1 LRPRGSATSPLR
13 LPTVETWSFDGN
25 AWSPGEAS
33 DARLRWFNLCGDD
46 AGELDVL
53 GRRFNLHPLAIED
66 CHSTQLHTPKV
77 DDFGDY
83 LFIVL
88 LTLVDGDE
96 GPEPD
101 ELDIFLGRDFLL
113 TYQDRPAGPHALEA
127 VSEAVRKG
135 VALRPG
141 ADGLCYEIAD
151 RLVDAILPEV
161 NALSD
166 RLDGIEN
173 EIVVSGRP
181 REQHFEILELRA
193 LAGRIR
199 RLLTPQLVVIQH
211 LSRGESEL
219 VAPANRMYFRDIYD
233 HLVRADLA
241 LESLREDAEVA
252 LSTYLSQINNR
263 LNEVMKVLAVV
274 GALALPATV
283 ITGVFGTNFDNVP
296 GLHDAW
302 GFAAM
307 MAGMAALAGGM
318 AYYFRRRGW
327 F

>member
-1 LRPRGSATSPLR
+1 MDI
-13 LPTVETWSFDGN
+13 WSFDGGK
-25 AWSPGEAS
+25 WHEGEAEG
-33 DARLRWFNLCGDD
+33 AALRWFNLCGDD
-46 AGELDVL
+46 GVHLDHL
-53 GRRFNLHPLAIED
+53 GARFNLHPLAIED
-66 CHSTQLHTPKV
+66 CHSNQLHTPKV

-83 LFIVL
+83 LFIIV
-88 LTLVDGDE
+88 LTLVEGGG

-101 ELDIFLGRDFLL
+101 ELDIFLGRDYLI
-113 TYQDRPAGPHALEA
+113 TYQDRPAGPRALEA
-127 VSEAVRKG
+127 VSDAVRKG
-135 VALRPG
+135 LSVRPG

-166 RLDGIEN
+166 RLDAIEN

-181 REQHFEILELRA
+181 REQHYEILELRA
-193 LAGRIR
+193 RAGRIR

-211 LSRGESEL
+211 LSRGETDL
-219 VAPANRMYFRDIYD
+219 VAPANRMYYRDIFD

-296 GLHDAW
+296 GLHDSW
-302 GFAAM
+302 GFAIM
-307 MAGMAALAGGM
+307 MAGMLGLASGM
-318 AYYFRRRGW
+318 AYYFKRRGW